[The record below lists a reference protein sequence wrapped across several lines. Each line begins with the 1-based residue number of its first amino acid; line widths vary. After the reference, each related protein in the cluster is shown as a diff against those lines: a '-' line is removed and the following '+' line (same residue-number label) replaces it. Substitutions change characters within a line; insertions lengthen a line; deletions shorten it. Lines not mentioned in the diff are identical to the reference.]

1 MTSNAGWTER
11 TRPPVGRQ
19 QSRADRQK
27 RDAVSHPARPQPLC
41 EKRENRTAGRSCPPR
56 LFSVSNGA
64 GRRLPES
71 AYAAFTSSRQGEIHK
86 PFPQP
91 AAGVGFKT
99 LPAQSDSLFIILFL
113 SGESQGICRFLG
125 RAFSKTSPLLHPFV
139 RQSSLRRK
147 HPLSPLHYIEASF
160 P

>member
-11 TRPPVGRQ
+11 TPPARRRQ

-64 GRRLPES
+64 GRRLPGRAPTPPSQAVARERQALPTARS
-71 AYAAFTSSRQGEIHK
+71 RRGFQDFTGPKRLSLYHTLFVRGKSRYLSFFGENLFKTQSFFAAFC
-86 PFPQP
+86 P
-91 AAGVGFKT
+91 AK
-99 LPAQSDSLFIILFL
+99 Q
-113 SGESQGICRFLG
+113 
-125 RAFSKTSPLLHPFV
+125 
-139 RQSSLRRK
+139 LRTF
-147 HPLSPLHYIEASF
+147 PLHYIDVSLV
-160 P
+160 

>member
-64 GRRLPES
+64 GRRLP
-71 AYAAFTSSRQGEIHK
+71 GERLRRLHKQSPGRDK
-86 PFPQP
+86 PFLQP

-125 RAFSKTSPLLHPFV
+125 RTFLKPSPFLQPFV
-139 RQSSLRRK
+139 RQN
-147 HPLSPLHYIEASF
+147 SF
-160 P
+160 VPFRCII

>member
-64 GRRLPES
+64 GRRLPGERLRRLHKQS
-71 AYAAFTSSRQGEIHK
+71 PGRDPQVLPTARSRRGFQDFTGPKRLSLYHTLFVRGKSRYLSFFGENLFKTQSFFAAFCPAKQLAHETFSI
-86 PFPQP
+86 PF
-91 AAGVGFKT
+91 A
-99 LPAQSDSLFIILFL
+99 
-113 SGESQGICRFLG
+113 
-125 RAFSKTSPLLHPFV
+125 
-139 RQSSLRRK
+139 
-147 HPLSPLHYIEASF
+147 
-160 P
+160 